1 MNQTNTPPSN
11 LKTFEALVEI
21 MKTLRSENGCP
32 WDKEQT
38 HQSLTKHALEEVCE
52 LIDAIERNDE
62 DNLKEEL
69 GDVLLQVIFHS
80 EIARQEKRFDIYDVL
95 EKLNTKLVT
104 RHPHVFT
111 ANRAA
116 NSEDALKSW
125 NAAKDSEK
133 KDFKKIFEIP
143 THLPALQYA
152 QKIGDKTKKFHFDW
166 ASAKDVFQHVEAEV
180 QEFKEA
186 MTTNQDHLEEEF
198 GDLLFT
204 LVQTARHLNIDSEK
218 ALRRTNKK
226 VEDRWTRMR
235 TLAQKRN
242 LNFETLNT
250 DELNELWKDVKKD
263 EKK

>member
-1 MNQTNTPPSN
+1 MSHSNTPPSN
-11 LKTFEALVEI
+11 LKTFEALVNI
-21 MKTLRSENGCP
+21 MKTLRSDTGCP

-38 HQSLTKHALEEVCE
+38 HQSLTKYALEEVCE
-52 LIDAIERNDE
+52 LIDAIEKKDE
-62 DNLKEEL
+62 ENLKEEL
-69 GDVLLQVIFHS
+69 GDVLLQVVFHS

-95 EKLNTKLVT
+95 ERLNTKLVT
-104 RHPHVFT
+104 RHPHVFASNT
-111 ANRAA
+111 AS
-116 NSEDALKSW
+116 NSEEALKSW
-125 NAAKDSEK
+125 SAAKDSEK
-133 KDFKKIFEIP
+133 KDSKKIFEIP

-166 ASAKDVFQHVEAEV
+166 ASAQDVFQHVEAEV

-186 MTTNQDHLEEEF
+186 MNTNQDHLEEEF

-235 TLAQKRN
+235 QLAQTRK
-242 LNFETLNT
+242 LNFDTLST